1 MEKYFKYDDEY
12 ITGGT
17 YFLRS
22 ILNSLLSIVLIGIY
36 LNSVT
41 AYKRAKSLGHDDSA
55 TIWGI
60 WGFLAFPLAFTP
72 FAIITN
78 TIPHWYLWFANGR
91 GKSNLENQVE
101 QEAKENILEQQKFAD
116 KKGISINELQEKI
129 IDKEVNESIIPK
141 KAIKSNEIDKVK
153 IKNTNRILEISH
165 KEMEK
170 LDINDD
176 KPGVIKTF
184 YDKENMPFSGS
195 LVCKKIDDNG
205 RIECEYLNGIR
216 HGEYI
221 KYDSDNVNKI
231 SHTKYYK
238 NGVLHGA
245 FTYWWEKYKDGKT
258 PKEEKDTPRF
268 GDAKL
273 DAMVGAMLKKHDIM
287 MQINYKDGLMHGK
300 WVNFNFNGGVNF
312 EINFKDGNKDG
323 IWRDYFQRPLGGQGA
338 LKKVSVYKENKH
350 ISSKYYDFDGDEVSK
365 EEVIHDEEWGGEAWE
380 QDQEF

>member
-22 ILNSLLSIVLIGIY
+22 ILNSFLSLVLIGIY

-258 PKEEKDTPRF
+258 PKEEKDTPKF

-312 EINFKDGNKDG
+312 EINFIDGKKDG

-338 LKKVSVYKENKH
+338 LKKVSVYKKNKH

-365 EEVIHDEEWGGEAWE
+365 EEVIDNDDWGGEAWE
-380 QDQEF
+380 QDQKF

>member
-1 MEKYFKYDDEY
+1 MQKYFKYDDEY

-22 ILNSLLSIVLIGIY
+22 ILNSLLSFFLIGIY

-78 TIPHWYLWFANGR
+78 TIPHWYLWFSNGR
-91 GKSNLENQVE
+91 AESKLEKQVE
-101 QEAKENILEQQKFAD
+101 QEAKENILAQQNFAD
-116 KKGISINELQEKI
+116 QKGISINKLQTKI
-129 IDKEVNESIIPK
+129 IDKEIKESIIPK
-141 KAIKSNEIDKVK
+141 KSIINNEVENAK
-153 IKNTNRILEISH
+153 IKNTTRVLDISH
-165 KEMEK
+165 DEMEK
-170 LDINDD
+170 LDITDD
-176 KPGVIKTF
+176 KSKDTKIF
-184 YDKENMPFSGS
+184 YDKENVVFSGT
-195 LVCKKIDDNG
+195 LICKKIEDKG
-205 RIECEYLNGIR
+205 RIECEYMKGIR

-221 KYDSDNVNKI
+221 EYDKDDINKI

>member
-22 ILNSLLSIVLIGIY
+22 ILNSFLSLVLIGIY

-170 LDINDD
+170 LNINDD

-221 KYDSDNVNKI
+221 EYDSDNVNKI

>member
-22 ILNSLLSIVLIGIY
+22 ILNSFLSLVLIGIY

-78 TIPHWYLWFANGR
+78 TIPHWYLWFASGR

-170 LDINDD
+170 LNINDD
-176 KPGVIKTF
+176 KPGAIKTF

-195 LVCKKIDDNG
+195 LVCKKTDDNG

-221 KYDSDNVNKI
+221 EYDSDNVNKI

-258 PKEEKDTPRF
+258 PKEEKDTPKF

-287 MQINYKDGLMHGK
+287 MQINYKDGLLHGK

-312 EINFKDGNKDG
+312 EINFIDGKKDG

-338 LKKVSVYKENKH
+338 LKKVSVYKKNKH

-365 EEVIHDEEWGGEAWE
+365 EEVIDNDDWGGEAWE
-380 QDQEF
+380 QDQKF

>member
-170 LDINDD
+170 LNINDD
-176 KPGVIKTF
+176 KPGVIKIF

>member
-22 ILNSLLSIVLIGIY
+22 ILNSFLSLVLIGIY

-78 TIPHWYLWFANGR
+78 TIPHWYLWFASGR

-170 LDINDD
+170 LNINDD

-195 LVCKKIDDNG
+195 LVCKKTDDNG

-221 KYDSDNVNKI
+221 EYDSDNVNKI

-258 PKEEKDTPRF
+258 PKEEKDTPKF

-287 MQINYKDGLMHGK
+287 MQINYKDGLLHGK

-312 EINFKDGNKDG
+312 EINFIDGKKDG

-338 LKKVSVYKENKH
+338 LKKVSVYKKNKH

-365 EEVIHDEEWGGEAWE
+365 EEVIDNDDWGGEAWE

>member
-22 ILNSLLSIVLIGIY
+22 ILNSFLSLVLIGIY

-78 TIPHWYLWFANGR
+78 TIPHWYLMFANGR

-116 KKGISINELQEKI
+116 KKGISINVLQEKI
-129 IDKEVNESIIPK
+129 IDKEINESIIPK

-221 KYDSDNVNKI
+221 KYDSDNMNKI

-258 PKEEKDTPRF
+258 PKEEKDTPKF

-312 EINFKDGNKDG
+312 EINFIDGKKDG

-338 LKKVSVYKENKH
+338 LKKVSVYKKNKH

-365 EEVIHDEEWGGEAWE
+365 EEVIDNDDWGGEAWE
-380 QDQEF
+380 QDQKF

>member
-221 KYDSDNVNKI
+221 EYDSDNVNKI

>member
-22 ILNSLLSIVLIGIY
+22 ILNSFLSLVLIGIY

-170 LDINDD
+170 LNINDD

-258 PKEEKDTPRF
+258 PKEEKDTPKF

>member
-22 ILNSLLSIVLIGIY
+22 ILNSFLSLVLIGIY

-78 TIPHWYLWFANGR
+78 TIPHWYLWFASGR

-170 LDINDD
+170 LNINDD

-195 LVCKKIDDNG
+195 LVCKKTDDNG

-221 KYDSDNVNKI
+221 EYDSDNVNKI

-258 PKEEKDTPRF
+258 PKEEKDTPKF

-287 MQINYKDGLMHGK
+287 MQINYKDGLLHGK

-312 EINFKDGNKDG
+312 EINFIDGKKDG

-338 LKKVSVYKENKH
+338 LKKVSVYKKNKH

-365 EEVIHDEEWGGEAWE
+365 EEVIDNDDWGGEAWE
-380 QDQEF
+380 QDQKF

>member
-22 ILNSLLSIVLIGIY
+22 ILNSFLSLVLIGIY

-78 TIPHWYLWFANGR
+78 TIPHWYLMFANGR

-116 KKGISINELQEKI
+116 KKGVSINELQEKI
-129 IDKEVNESIIPK
+129 TEKEVNESIIPK

-170 LDINDD
+170 LNINDD

-258 PKEEKDTPRF
+258 PKEEKDTPKF

-312 EINFKDGNKDG
+312 EINFIDGKKDG

-338 LKKVSVYKENKH
+338 LKKVSVYKKNKH

-365 EEVIHDEEWGGEAWE
+365 EEVIDNDDWGGEAWE
-380 QDQEF
+380 QDQKF

>member
-22 ILNSLLSIVLIGIY
+22 ILNSFLSLVLIGIY

-116 KKGISINELQEKI
+116 KKGVSINELQEKI

-258 PKEEKDTPRF
+258 PKEEKDTPKF

-312 EINFKDGNKDG
+312 EINFIDGKKDG

-338 LKKVSVYKENKH
+338 LKKVSVYKKNKH

-365 EEVIHDEEWGGEAWE
+365 EEVIDNDDWGGEAWE
-380 QDQEF
+380 QDQKF

>member
-1 MEKYFKYDDEY
+1 MQKYFKYDDEY
-12 ITGGT
+12 ITGWT

-22 ILNSLLSIVLIGIY
+22 ILNSLLSLFLIGIY

-91 GKSNLENQVE
+91 GESKLEKQVE
-101 QEAKENILEQQKFAD
+101 QQAKENILAQQKFAD
-116 KKGISINELQEKI
+116 QKGISINELQTKI
-129 IDKEVNESIIPK
+129 IDNEEKESIIPK
-141 KAIKSNEIDKVK
+141 KAIIHNKIENTK
-153 IKNTNRILEISH
+153 IKNKPRTLEISH
-165 KEMEK
+165 DEMEK
-170 LDINDD
+170 LDSNDD
-176 KPGVIKTF
+176 ISKELKIF
-184 YDKENMPFSGS
+184 YDKENEPFSGILIS
-195 LVCKKIDDNG
+195 KKTDNEG
-205 RIECEYLNGIR
+205 RIECEYLKGLR

-221 KYDSDNVNKI
+221 EYDNDDINKI

-238 NGVLHGA
+238 NGVLDGA

-258 PKEEKDTPRF
+258 PKKEKDTPKF
-268 GDAKL
+268 GDSKL
-273 DAMVGAMLKKHDIM
+273 DAMVGAMLKKHDVM

-300 WVNFNFNGGVNF
+300 WINFNFNGGINF
-312 EINFKDGNKDG
+312 EINFKDGKKDG
-323 IWRDYFQRPLGGQGA
+323 IWRGYFQRTLGGQGA

-365 EEVIHDEEWGGEAWE
+365 KEVIDDEEWGGEAWE
-380 QDQEF
+380 QEQEF